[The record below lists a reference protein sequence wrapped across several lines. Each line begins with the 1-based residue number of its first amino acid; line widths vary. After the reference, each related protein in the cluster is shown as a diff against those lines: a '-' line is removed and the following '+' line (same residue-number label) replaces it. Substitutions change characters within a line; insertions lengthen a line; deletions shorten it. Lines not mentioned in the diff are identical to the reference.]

1 MAFSTVDNMT
11 IYEVRLLLRMPVH
24 SRTHPRPLAHAGLW
38 LFGWVARSEGV
49 QTIASLGAIG
59 PIRRLVALLGPVF
72 AAGARTRADRPHAC
86 MRPSRPS
93 CSFLARLS
101 GATGDR
107 ASSSTLD
114 SFGQKQQQDVP
125 LQRLNSKLDLQQS
138 STVAYDAPRKAHI
151 SKFASQ
157 RSYAEM

>member
-1 MAFSTVDNMT
+1 M
-11 IYEVRLLLRMPVH
+11 H
-24 SRTHPRPLAHAGLW
+24 SRTHPLVLAHAGL
-38 LFGWVARSEGV
+38 LALGMRAVGRRPNHCSTRCNRTNKTARGS
-49 QTIASLGAIG
+49 SWSC
-59 PIRRLVALLGPVF
+59 F
-72 AAGARTRADRPHAC
+72 CFAGARTRADRPHAC
-86 MRPSRPS
+86 MRPNRPS
-93 CSFLARLS
+93 CSSLARLS
-101 GATGDR
+101 GAAGDR

>member
-1 MAFSTVDNMT
+1 MP
-11 IYEVRLLLRMPVH
+11 LLLRMAGAFAYAPQAFGTRWALAFWLGRAVGRRPNH
-24 SRTHPRPLAHAGLW
+24 CYNRCNRTNKTACRY
-38 LFGWVARSEGV
+38 R
-49 QTIASLGAIG
+49 LGAFC
-59 PIRRLVALLGPVF
+59 LH
-72 AAGARTRADRPHAC
+72 GARTRADRPHAC

-93 CSFLARLS
+93 CSPQARLS

-114 SFGQKQQQDVP
+114 RALAKQQQDVA